1 MIYKSSSCSYIN
13 KTREYKVYNKSRAMA
28 PKVVVISRA
37 RTSSAR
43 MVILL
48 LVLLLV
54 VLYTSSGSSSSHA
67 DHGGGHVQHRRF
79 VLGVSAAQSST
90 DCTSAYAALEPC
102 YPYVT
107 GPATT
112 PPPACCSS
120 LSSLQSTNPVCV
132 CILLTELNAKALA
145 IPKQCGVTVD
155 TSQCSGNKRIY
166 KNPVVALLQIRSYTV
181 LLALFFFFSPFFFP
195 FLNSCC
201 HGVVVYAALS
211 TPPATPVAPPPGAG
225 HDSFF
230 LDSCLSEIEMISSCK
245 GGLLDTSSCH

>member
-13 KTREYKVYNKSRAMA
+13 KTPEYKVYNKSRGMA

-48 LVLLLV
+48 LVV
-54 VLYTSSGSSSSHA
+54 VLYTSSGSSSSHG
-67 DHGGGHVQHRRF
+67 DHGGGHVQHRPF

-155 TSQCSGNKRIY
+155 TSQCSGNKRIL
-166 KNPVVALLQIRSYTV
+166 KNPIAALLQIRSYT
-181 LLALFFFFSPFFFP
+181 LLSALFFFFP
-195 FLNSCC
+195 L
-201 HGVVVYAALS
+201 
-211 TPPATPVAPPPGAG
+211 
-225 HDSFF
+225 SFF
-230 LDSCLSEIEMISSCK
+230 LS
-245 GGLLDTSSCH
+245 

>member
-1 MIYKSSSCSYIN
+1 
-13 KTREYKVYNKSRAMA
+13 MA

-43 MVILL
+43 MVMLL

-79 VLGVSAAQSST
+79 VLGVSAAST

-166 KNPVVALLQIRSYTV
+166 KNPIVALLQIRSYTV